1 MYFPYKKQ
9 RTVSPTRVRSVGRAE
24 TARRLFGER
33 RTKQQQQQHQSTR
46 TSSRKCRKVI
56 SKMRLND
63 SGDRWVSH
71 NLQRQKELLEKQRQ
85 RKLQA
90 NLSCTISTTNNQWN
104 FSVDGA
110 AAQRPPAPSVVA
122 GGGANATFGEGI
134 LTSASSQQSLPQN
147 DRADQSRG
155 SSSLYSFLTSSSPS
169 LAAPLQKA
177 VSSTLSN
184 NPFGSKIGT
193 SAALSGMSEP
203 QIITVKGITPPQ
215 SRKQSVSCGDGPTQK
230 LSHENMPLKKP
241 ILNVERLEPGS
252 SAFCSE
258 GEDDEKG
265 LSIQN
270 DDNVAQLS
278 PSSTTVLASKR
289 PSWNVDGEDDD
300 GGSIPTE
307 ILNEEPTETIDIND
321 NLEQFVM
328 EPTRKNFTLK
338 CRITRDKH
346 GVDKGIYPNYYLHLE
361 KNDGRRTFLLA
372 ARKRKK
378 SFIAKVRSNAM
389 GTMFT
394 IFDNGESPKKS
405 SAIGDSVRRELAA
418 VIYGTN
424 ILGLKGP
431 RRMTIII
438 PGIYVDQK
446 NNYIRPLAVR
456 PISEKDS
463 ILERY
468 KTNRLDEMVVLINK
482 QPVWN
487 EDSQSYILNFHGR
500 VTEASVKN
508 FQIVHSM
515 HAQSYDGRQ
524 QNARSIE
531 PNEYVI
537 MQFGRIDDE
546 SFTMDVRYPLS
557 PVQAFGIAMTSFHS
571 KLACE

>member
-1 MYFPYKKQ
+1 M
-9 RTVSPTRVRSVGRAE
+9 
-24 TARRLFGER
+24 RR
-33 RTKQQQQQHQSTR
+33 
-46 TSSRKCRKVI
+46 
-56 SKMRLND
+56 ND
-63 SGDRWVSH
+63 SGDRWVSQ

-110 AAQRPPAPSVVA
+110 TAQRPPAFSEGA
-122 GGGANATFGEGI
+122 GGGANATFGGGGEGI
-134 LTSASSQQSLPQN
+134 FTSVSPQQSQPQN
-147 DRADQSRG
+147 DRSDQSLG
-155 SSSLYSFLTSSSPS
+155 SSSSYSFLSSTPSP
-169 LAAPLQKA
+169 AATIQKT

-203 QIITVKGITPPQ
+203 KIITVKGITPPQ

-265 LSIQN
+265 FQGLSIQN

-307 ILNEEPTETIDIND
+307 ILNDEPTETIDIND

-361 KNDGRRTFLLA
+361 KNDGRKIFLLA
-372 ARKRKK
+372 ARKL
-378 SFIAKVRSNAM
+378 RSNAM

-424 ILGLKGP
+424 ILGLKG
-431 RRMTIII
+431 
-438 PGIYVDQK
+438 IYVDQK
-446 NNYIRPLAVR
+446 NNYIRPLSVR

-463 ILERY
+463 ILERH

-487 EDSQSYILNFHGR
+487 EGKINF
-500 VTEASVKN
+500 EASVKN

-524 QNARSIE
+524 KNSLTMSVE

-546 SFTMDVRYPLS
+546 SFTMDVVSWAGCCGNFSVIRTRTFRYRDS
-557 PVQAFGIAMTSFHS
+557 RASIIATQTFGTTETLEHP
-571 KLACE
+571 